1 MNGNSARWQVMIAYR
16 NWHAAVNKRVKVH
29 GLQLVPTFGECQTS
43 ERRCA
48 IWLSLIPILSQ
59 ATCAC
64 ALILNIDAHARDL
77 GYTRRE
83 GVPNYKLR
91 GPVSQMSRK
100 RFGSEKPFVNLRP
113 AYSVKLVFSY
123 VAKEIK
129 IKITT
134 KFRASRRPCFEDTK
148 RIMSAETFE
157 KRAPR
162 HQQTFPEVS
171 TIRTPRLN
179 VEDVGIESSV
189 SFSDYQPKLF

>member
-1 MNGNSARWQVMIAYR
+1 MAGDATVAYFR
-16 NWHAAVNKRVKVH
+16 RVPNERATFRDLAKPLALETHAAR
-29 GLQLVPTFGECQTS
+29 G
-43 ERRCA
+43 
-48 IWLSLIPILSQ
+48 
-59 ATCAC
+59 
-64 ALILNIDAHARDL
+64 AR
-77 GYTRRE
+77 GM
-83 GVPNYKLR
+83 PNYKLQ

-100 RFGSEKPFVNLRP
+100 RFGSEKPFLNLRP
-113 AYSVKLVFSY
+113 AYSVKVVFSY

-148 RIMSAETFE
+148 RVMSPETFE

-179 VEDVGIESSV
+179 VKDAGIESSV